1 MKQGETVMRGAFT
14 IVSVLGA
21 GMASAADDEAAPI
34 GQASVAAAL
43 EALRAEPSSQFREQR
58 GWTIAASRERDEAVE
73 WFFTP
78 EGHEAH
84 PAVVKRT
91 AVERDGVGMI
101 DLVAL
106 CHAEQRVCDRL
117 LDDFRQQH
125 ELEQAA
131 ARPERVLI
139 DVRIAL
145 DDHERLRVQR
155 LLAEEGMAAEI
166 RFTDVLK
173 VVVVPTL
180 DDRGRVLLWTAVY
193 EHDGADYVLLGE
205 PQLASP
211 GDGTAT
217 LEMASTSGSRFGFSL
232 ASLVTHTVE

>member
-1 MKQGETVMRGAFT
+1 MRTIMMVLAGA
-14 IVSVLGA
+14 L
-21 GMASAADDEAAPI
+21 ASHAVAAQEESAPI
-34 GQASVAAAL
+34 GQSTVTGVLESLRGDASA
-43 EALRAEPSSQFREQR
+43 QFREQR
-58 GWTIAASRERDEAVE
+58 GWTVVASREGGEPVE

-78 EGHEAH
+78 EGHPAH

-101 DLVAL
+101 DLAAL
-106 CHAEQRVCDRL
+106 CQADQAVCDQL

-125 ELEQAA
+125 ELAQVA
-131 ARPERVLI
+131 ARPERVTL
-139 DVRIAL
+139 DVTIAL
-145 DDHERLRVQR
+145 DDHERLRVER

-173 VVVVPTL
+173 VVIVPTL
-180 DDRGRVLLWTAVY
+180 GDDGRVLLWTAVY
-193 EHDGADYVLLGE
+193 EFDGADYVPLGE

-211 GDGTAT
+211 GSGTVT

-232 ASLVTHTVE
+232 ASLVAHTAE

>member
-1 MKQGETVMRGAFT
+1 
-14 IVSVLGA
+14 LGA
-21 GMASAADDEAAPI
+21 AAWADDEPAPI
-34 GQASVAAAL
+34 GHATVAAVL
-43 EALRAEPSSQFREQR
+43 EALRAEPSAQFREQR
-58 GWTIAASRERDEAVE
+58 GWTVVASRERDAPIE

-91 AVERDGVGMI
+91 ALEHDGVGMI
-101 DLVAL
+101 DLAAL
-106 CHAEQRVCDRL
+106 CHAEQEACDRL
-117 LDDFRQQH
+117 LDDFRQRH

-131 ARPERVLI
+131 ARPERVTL

-145 DDHERLRVQR
+145 NDHERLRVER

-180 DDRGRVLLWTAVY
+180 DDGGRVLLWTAVY
-193 EHDGADYVLLGE
+193 EFDGADYVLLGE
-205 PQLASP
+205 PRFTAP
-211 GDGTAT
+211 GDGMAT
-217 LEMASTSGSRFGFSL
+217 LEMLSSSGSRFGFSL
-232 ASLVTHTVE
+232 ASLVAQTAE